1 MKTTVLTNLALF
13 LLLCSAA
20 CSGKSAT
27 EGYVTFTADDIQS
40 LRMSDAVATLEYS
53 VNGGEWKELGI
64 ATVMF
69 GGDDGCL
76 QLRGKSAKGTDN
88 ATIWFGTDATVAC
101 SGDIR
106 TLVDYENYT
115 TADTE
120 EASFAFLFADCRSLT
135 SAPALPATTLAQKC
149 YYGMFKGCTSL
160 TSAPVLPAT
169 TLVGSCY
176 FAMFRDCVSLTSAP
190 VLPATTLAVECYSE
204 MFYDCT
210 SLTTAPVL
218 PATTLVGSC
227 YSVMFTGCTSLT
239 SAPVLPAATL
249 AGFCY
254 YGMFSGCSS
263 LSSITLLAT
272 DISESYCLDDWVRG
286 VPETGTFVK
295 AKEMNSLPEG
305 ESGIPVGWTVQDYEE
320 E

>member
-13 LLLCSAA
+13 LMLLCSAS

-64 ATVMF
+64 APVIF

-76 QLRGKSAKGTDN
+76 QLRGKSAKGTDH
-88 ATIWFGTDATVAC
+88 ATICFGTDAAVAC

-120 EASFAFLFADCRSLT
+120 EAIFAFLFADCRSLT

-160 TSAPVLPAT
+160 TSAPVLPAVT
-169 TLVGSCY
+169 MTKLC
-176 FAMFRDCVSLTSAP
+176 
-190 VLPATTLAVECYSE
+190 
-204 MFYDCT
+204 
-210 SLTTAPVL
+210 
-218 PATTLVGSC
+218 
-227 YSVMFTGCTSLT
+227 
-239 SAPVLPAATL
+239 
-249 AGFCY
+249 
-254 YGMFSGCSS
+254 
-263 LSSITLLAT
+263 
-272 DISESYCLDDWVRG
+272 
-286 VPETGTFVK
+286 
-295 AKEMNSLPEG
+295 
-305 ESGIPVGWTVQDYEE
+305 
-320 E
+320 